1 MVLTSIVEFA
11 VVLSTF
17 VVRLLL
23 PITDEVVFI
32 MLTGVVMVLTPIVEL
47 NVVLSTMVVKLLLP
61 ITDDNTLCS
70 DSFIF
75 EQNMNKYV
83 YRFRFRRQ

>member
-17 VVRLLL
+17 VVKLMA

-32 MLTGVVMVLTPIVEL
+32 ILTGVVMVLTPIVEFVEL
-47 NVVLSTMVVKLLLP
+47 IILTLLLN
-61 ITDDNTLCS
+61 IA
-70 DSFIF
+70 SF
-75 EQNMNKYV
+75 
-83 YRFRFRRQ
+83 